1 MATLEWFSSFYGPG
15 RGPEIQKCSRWRV
28 SRLKIVEFEVRL
40 GQDFTEINTHRM
52 RAMKI
57 WSVIKAWDHFKADI
71 G

>member
-1 MATLEWFSSFYGPG
+1 MAQGAVLKFRNDPD
-15 RGPEIQKCSRWRV
+15 WRV
-28 SRLKIVEFEVRL
+28 ASLKIVEFEVRL
-40 GQDFTEINTHRM
+40 GQDFTEKNTHRM